1 MAQELSSPAQLCL
14 SCVEGQMATGI
25 MTGVRDTAVR
35 QKLFAITPK
44 EQEAVNVCR
53 SDEMINAVF

>member
-1 MAQELSSPAQLCL
+1 
-14 SCVEGQMATGI
+14 MATGI
-25 MTGVRDTAVR
+25 MTGVRDTPVR